1 MSNCTIKAWYLRR
14 LETTLETSLASVW
27 KYDGLT
33 CAPLTTKFPRIRI
46 WFTPEGWVQ
55 NVRLFLLGEPEV
67 EEGETRGGELCF
79 DAIQKRTLAACA
91 SFDECCRRPWTLSH
105 EQKVALYHLAQLEPF
120 RVAHR
125 ESRFTIHDRYNS
137 NHYEYYLTFMLNLLH
152 YLTQNQLVQ
161 HIGNFFV
168 GYMMNELIN
177 PMNWMRGLPQ
187 TRSEFDMFGE
197 IIRVNNFCSCYV
209 DSQCRT
215 FSSLL
220 KKLEEFIS
228 FNVLD
233 GEIPCSD
240 CSLLHKI
247 ECSQLV
253 SLKEKIV
260 K

>member
-1 MSNCTIKAWYLRR
+1 MLRVLYVQRRRYILEQYLKR
-14 LETTLETSLASVW
+14 LQ
-27 KYDGLT
+27 KYGLT
-33 CAPLTTKFPRIRI
+33 CAPMITKMPRTRFL
-46 WFTPEGWVQ
+46 FTPEGWVRD
-55 NVRLFLLGEPEV
+55 VRFFPRGEPE
-67 EEGETRGGELCF
+67 GESEGELCF
-79 DAIQKRTLAACA
+79 AAIEKRTLAACD
-91 SFDECCRRPWTLSH
+91 SYDRCLSPSTLSH
-105 EQKVALYHLAQLEPF
+105 EQKVDFYHLLMLKPF
-120 RVAHR
+120 EVGRR
-125 ESRFTIHDRYNS
+125 ESSDSLTTPYAERYM
-137 NHYEYYLTFMLNLLH
+137 YYVYFFLGLLH
-152 YLTQNQLVQ
+152 YLTQKALVRPLDV
-161 HIGNFFV
+161 FFV
-168 GYMMNELIN
+168 HKMLPEFIN

-233 GEIPCSD
+233 GKIPCSD